1 MTKSILITGA
11 TGNQGGAAIRALLS
25 SAEAS
30 TLKLFALTRDSASAA
45 AKKLEGQGVTI
56 VQGDLNDVPALFT
69 AAKKVGKGDIW
80 GVFSVQVSMGKGVTS
95 EGEVKQGT
103 DLIDASVKQGV
114 QCFVY
119 SSVDRGGDEVSW
131 ERETS
136 VPHFQTKYRIERY
149 MRERAGETM
158 GWTVLRP
165 GEFLPCVPTY
175 LR

>member
-1 MTKSILITGA
+1 MSKTILVTGA
-11 TGNQGGAAIRALLS
+11 TGNQGGALVTQLANHPAFHVLAVTRNASSPSAQALQS
-25 SAEAS
+25 KGKNI
-30 TLKLFALTRDSASAA
+30 TL
-45 AKKLEGQGVTI
+45 

-119 SSVDRGGDEVSW
+119 SSVDRGGDEVNW
-131 ERETS
+131 ARETS

-149 MRERAGETM
+149 LRERAGDTM